1 MSRLAVS
8 GAFLLN
14 MAVTILNDH
23 VKVSKIGVFPVFLT
37 FAAHRVS
44 IGNASTL
51 VRDSLYPASGRLR
64 LRFEALRNATDCTP
78 TSPEAESKPPRTRV
92 EQGSNNSR
100 SVLEAAPNSPRR
112 TLEAQSKNTAA
123 RADAADYLPFVRW
136 AAAAAVLPV
145 SGLSRIVSV
154 SMKYWVRR
162 LVLISAKP
170 LSVIFRRMLLA

>member
-1 MSRLAVS
+1 MSFLFFLRL
-8 GAFLLN
+8 L
-14 MAVTILNDH
+14 
-23 VKVSKIGVFPVFLT
+23 
-37 FAAHRVS
+37 S
-44 IGNASTL
+44 IGHASAPVRPLFGIPFTL
-51 VRDSLYPASGRLR
+51 LR
-64 LRFEALRNATDCTP
+64 GSFEALRSATDCTP
-78 TSPEAESKPPRTRV
+78 TSPEARPKPPRTRV